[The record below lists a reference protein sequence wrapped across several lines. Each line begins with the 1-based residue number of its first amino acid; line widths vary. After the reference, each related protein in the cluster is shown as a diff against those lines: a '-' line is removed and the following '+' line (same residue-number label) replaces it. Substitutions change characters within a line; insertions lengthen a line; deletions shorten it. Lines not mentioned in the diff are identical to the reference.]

1 MVTIAVGQG
10 ARHRGVAAQREKVL
24 LHASRVGPPA
34 DSQACRSSASAGMEL
49 EGDAPG
55 PGRALVDQSGVAL
68 DQVRAFRQPIE
79 AVLSGA
85 LTPAADHGAVGKTG
99 ASRHTNAHN

>member
-34 DSQACRSSASAGMEL
+34 DSPACRSSASAGLEL
-49 EGDAPG
+49 AGDAPG

-68 DQVRAFRQPIE
+68 DQVRAFRQPIDRKSTRLNSSHVAISY
-79 AVLSGA
+79 AVFCLKKKISI
-85 LTPAADHGAVGKTG
+85 T
-99 ASRHTNAHN
+99 